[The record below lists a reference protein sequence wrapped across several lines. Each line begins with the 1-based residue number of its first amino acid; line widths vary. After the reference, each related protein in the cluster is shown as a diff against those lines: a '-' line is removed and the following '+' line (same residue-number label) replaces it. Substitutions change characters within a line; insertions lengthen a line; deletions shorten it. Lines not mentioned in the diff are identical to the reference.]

1 MMKENLSLVILA
13 GGASTRMKKQLHSSV
28 LISKDENSQANNRSK
43 ALISID
49 KNNRPILDYLLYNA
63 KKAGYTTIYII
74 TGEDNFLFKSFYGN
88 ENQGN
93 VFNGLSINYAI
104 QYIQKDR
111 DKPFGTADAL
121 YQAMTQYPILKT
133 VSFTVCNSDN
143 LYSIDAFEFL
153 RNTDSYPNA
162 LISYD
167 RDYLQFS
174 MDRISRFALLSIDEN
189 NYLKSIIE
197 KPELDVFSSFKD
209 SQGKLRVSMN
219 IFRFNGEFLFSYLEN
234 CPINKTR
241 NEKELPTALL
251 NMINDSPN
259 STITIPLAEHVPDL
273 TSKEDI
279 NILKQYVKNIDISS
293 F

>member
-1 MMKENLSLVILA
+1 MKENLSLVILA

>member
-1 MMKENLSLVILA
+1 LA

>member
-1 MMKENLSLVILA
+1 MKENLSLVILA

-153 RNTDSYPNA
+153 RNTDSYPNS

>member
-153 RNTDSYPNA
+153 RNTDSYPNS

>member
-28 LISKDENSQANNRSK
+28 LIYKDENSQANNRSK

-153 RNTDSYPNA
+153 RNTDSYPNS

>member
-1 MMKENLSLVILA
+1 MKENLSLVILA

-241 NEKELPTALL
+241 NEKELPTTLL